1 MWRERPL
8 SRQPCLANAFLPRA
22 FSTWSATK
30 AREASQSPMVRVIPT
45 LTGLPP
51 PAGAG
56 ENSRLTPMY
65 DLRSVAVVAAV
76 LLCE

>member
-1 MWRERPL
+1 MPSFHAHIPILYMERDQG
-8 SRQPCLANAFLPRA
+8 SRGIPVADV
-22 FSTWSATK
+22 
-30 AREASQSPMVRVIPT
+30 VRVIPT